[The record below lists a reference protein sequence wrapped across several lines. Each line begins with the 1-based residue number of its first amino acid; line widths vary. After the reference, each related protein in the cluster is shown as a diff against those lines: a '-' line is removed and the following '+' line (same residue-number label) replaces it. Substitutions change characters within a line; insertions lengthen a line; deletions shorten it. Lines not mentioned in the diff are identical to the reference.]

1 MFCTKCGK
9 QIDYNSTVCNECAR
23 AENSFFDASQQYNT
37 YPQPPI
43 VEPTPEPKKGSRMV
57 GFGGA
62 LTSAILGEIAAAF
75 GIIAF
80 LFSFVSGD
88 LLGFCA
94 FFVIGAI
101 VMGII
106 AIVKGAKSIKV
117 FRESS
122 PKPIATLILGL
133 VGIVGAVLAFVYLL
147 YVVFIIMLTASM
159 PGMI

>member
-1 MFCTKCGK
+1 
-9 QIDYNSTVCNECAR
+9 
-23 AENSFFDASQQYNT
+23 
-37 YPQPPI
+37 
-43 VEPTPEPKKGSRMV
+43 MV

-62 LTSAILGEIAAAF
+62 LASAILGEMAAAF

-80 LFSFVSGD
+80 LFSFGGFVDALTAAILADGAEAFGEIAFLFSDVSD
-88 LLGFCA
+88 YLLGFSA

-147 YVVFIIMLTASM
+147 YVVFVIMLIT
-159 PGMI
+159 I